1 MMEPWLQIILAV
13 IGSTGLWG
21 GLWALIQKK
30 LEKKSAKSR
39 MILGLG
45 HDRIIW
51 LCQKYIARGWITKE
65 EYEDLHDY
73 LYVPYRDMGGNG
85 TAERLIKEV
94 DGLPIRNLSYI
105 DRIKGSWM
113 FGGRTRRRGWL

>member
-1 MMEPWLQIILAV
+1 MMEPWLQIVLAV
-13 IGSTGLWG
+13 IGSSGIWA

-51 LCQKYIARGWITKE
+51 LCQKYISRGWITKD

-73 LYVPYRDMGGNG
+73 LYLPYKDMGGNG
-85 TAERLIKEV
+85 TAKRLMAEV
-94 DGLPIRNLSYI
+94 DRLPVRNISYI
-105 DRIKGSWM
+105 EHIKGNWF
-113 FGGRTRRRGWL
+113 FGRKIQRREML

>member
-1 MMEPWLQIILAV
+1 MEPWLQIVLAV

-21 GLWALIQKK
+21 GLWALIQRKI
-30 LEKKSAKSR
+30 EKKSAKSR

-51 LCQKYIARGWITKE
+51 LCQKYIARGWITKD

-73 LYVPYRDMGGNG
+73 LYVPYTDMGGNG
-85 TAERLIKEV
+85 TAKLMNEVERLPV
-94 DGLPIRNLSYI
+94 RNINYI
-105 DRIKGSWM
+105 DRIRGGWP
-113 FGGRTRRRGWL
+113 FGRRRGRELL